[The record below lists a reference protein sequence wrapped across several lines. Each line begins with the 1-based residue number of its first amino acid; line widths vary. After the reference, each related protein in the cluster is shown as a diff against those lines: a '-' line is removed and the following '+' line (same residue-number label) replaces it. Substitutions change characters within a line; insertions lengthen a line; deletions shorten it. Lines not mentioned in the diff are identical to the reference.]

1 MIIDSSNF
9 TNEQGKSWYGRIG
22 QGAAT
27 YFGNVRMFSPNA
39 RRYLAGS
46 FLMALN
52 FQVFLLLFNLYLKE
66 LGYLEGQIGQVASAR
81 AVGMT
86 VIAIPAAI
94 LLSRIRLKYILLTS
108 CLLFALFS
116 YFLVSVNHFAAMLV
130 FSLLAGMSFAFYR
143 VAAGPFFMR
152 NSTPAERTH
161 LFSVSFAMMTLA
173 GMVGSLTAG
182 KAVSLIGAMTG
193 DLILG
198 YRYALLGGIGVG
210 LLAIAPFL
218 MLKTK
223 ALSRD
228 GDRISVSFAQFRS
241 RGRLY
246 FRITIA
252 NLLIGSGAGLI
263 IPFLPLYFRDRF
275 GLQADTIGLL
285 YFGVM
290 VSMFVGTL
298 SGPVLA
304 KKFGLV
310 RTIVFTQLISIP
322 FMLMLAYSLFLPLVI
337 VAFIM
342 RGGLMNLGVPI
353 MSNLGMELSQ
363 KREQGLVNALLM
375 VAWTGSWMFSSA
387 IGGFLIEGYGYTVT
401 LNITIILYV
410 ASSAVFYLFF
420 RNVERRSSEGGGWA
434 VIREGMA

>member
-1 MIIDSSNF
+1 MDIDSSSLDK
-9 TNEQGKSWYGRIG
+9 EPSKSWFGRIG
-22 QGAAT
+22 QGAAA
-27 YFGNVRMFSPNA
+27 YLRNIRLFSPNA
-39 RRYLAGS
+39 RRYLVGS

-66 LGYLEGQIGQVASAR
+66 SGYMEGQIGQIASAR

-94 LLSRIRLKYILLTS
+94 LLSRIRLKYILLTA
-108 CLLFALFS
+108 CVLFALFS
-116 YFLVSVNHFAAMLV
+116 YFLISVNHFAAIV
-130 FSLLAGMSFAFYR
+130 AFSLLAGMSFAFYR

-152 NSTPAERTH
+152 NSSSAERTH

-182 KAVSLIGAMTG
+182 KAAALVGAMTG

-198 YRYALLGGIGVG
+198 YRYALFGGVGVG

-223 ALSRD
+223 APSREE
-228 GDRISVSFAQFRS
+228 DRISVSFAQFRK

-246 FRITIA
+246 FRITLA

-275 GLQADTIGLL
+275 GLPADTIGLL

-310 RTIVFTQLISIP
+310 RTIVVTQLISIP
-322 FMLMLAYSLFLPLVI
+322 FMLVLAYSFFLPLVI
-337 VAFIM
+337 VAFTM

-353 MSNLGMELSQ
+353 LNNLGMELSE

-375 VAWTGSWMFSSA
+375 VAWTGSWMVSA
-387 IGGFLIEGYGYTVT
+387 ALGGHLIERYGYTVT
-401 LNITIILYV
+401 LNISVILYV
-410 ASSAVFYLFF
+410 ASSAFFYLFF
-420 RNVERRSSEGGGWA
+420 RDVERRDPVSGGWA
-434 VIREGMA
+434 VVREGIA